1 VLSLP
6 PAFNLSHDQTLQFK
20 KFNRSICT
28 DYKKS
33 LNMNFKL
40 STYQDFKIK
49 NMFKQSQSTSAHTDC
64 LISC

>member
-49 NMFKQSQSTSAHTDC
+49 KIFLNKVNQQVPTQ
-64 LISC
+64 IV

>member
-1 VLSLP
+1 LP

-49 NMFKQSQSTSAHTDC
+49 KIFLNKVNQQVPTQ
-64 LISC
+64 IV

>member
-1 VLSLP
+1 HVLSLP

-49 NMFKQSQSTSAHTDC
+49 KIFLNKVNQQVPTQ
-64 LISC
+64 IV

>member
-1 VLSLP
+1 LHVLSLP

-49 NMFKQSQSTSAHTDC
+49 KIFLNKVNQQVPTQ
-64 LISC
+64 IV